1 MLRLGLQKL
10 RELGVEQAL
19 VTCEDTNLGSI
30 GTIETCGAVLEDIAG
45 QPGTTPMR
53 RYRID
58 LVG

>member
-30 GTIETCGAVLEDIAG
+30 GTIETCGAELEDIIEK
-45 QPGTTPMR
+45 PCTTPLR